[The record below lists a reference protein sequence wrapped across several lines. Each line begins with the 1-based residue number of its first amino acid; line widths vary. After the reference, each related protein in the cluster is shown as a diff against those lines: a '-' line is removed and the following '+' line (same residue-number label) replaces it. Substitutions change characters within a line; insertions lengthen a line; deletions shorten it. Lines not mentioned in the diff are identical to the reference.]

1 MKEGRE
7 KKKKKNHQT
16 KQKKPLPCKLQQRE
30 LVNILQCQIQTR
42 GVSQNPPLACCSRS
56 ARPAM
61 INIAVCT
68 LHKPHQLRRARSLR
82 ALPCVSSTAPA
93 APPGLS
99 WHLDQLQ
106 RARAVPGGSSQM
118 QEHKRVHGTGAI
130 SRRLCWAVFLWGG
143 GEVLSS
149 SFFLTLG
156 DAEAKSRTFH

>member
-7 KKKKKNHQT
+7 NKTKKNHQT
-16 KQKKPLPCKLQQRE
+16 KQKNPFLANFSRE
-30 LVNILQCQIQTR
+30 SWLISFNAKFR
-42 GVSQNPPLACCSRS
+42 GVSQNPPLACCSCS

-68 LHKPHQLRRARSLR
+68 LHKPHQLRRARNLR
-82 ALPCVSSTAPA
+82 ALPSVSSTAPA
-93 APPGLS
+93 APAGLS

-106 RARAVPGGSSQM
+106 RARAVPGGSSQT
-118 QEHKRVHGTGAI
+118 QEHKRVRGTGAI
-130 SRRLCWAVFLWGG
+130 TRRLCWAVFLWGG

-156 DAEAKSRTFH
+156 DAEAKFRTFH